1 MQVEMWGDLV
11 CPWCYLGRARFRRA
25 LADFEHDGQVE
36 VVYRSFEL
44 DPDFPAGQQVAIGD
58 LLTSKYGISPEQA
71 QAAEQRIAGLAAGE
85 GLPFS
90 ADRGHGNTL
99 DAHRLVQLAAARG
112 VQDHVLGALYQAHFG
127 GTGSLFDAASLA
139 GLATAAG
146 LDRAEVDAV
155 LAGADYTAEVRAD
168 EQRARQLGI
177 TGVPYAVAAGR
188 LAVPGC
194 QPTEVYAELLR
205 TAWEQASPAA

>member
-25 LADFEHDGQVE
+25 LASFPHRDQVE

-44 DPDFPAGQQVAIGD
+44 DPDFPPGKQVRIGD
-58 LLTSKYGISPEQA
+58 MLSEKYGMSPAQA
-71 QAAEQRIAGLAAGE
+71 RAAEQRVAGLAAAE

-99 DAHRLVQLAAARG
+99 DAHRLSHLAAGRHD
-112 VQDHVLGALYQAHFG
+112 QDAVLDALYRAHFSG
-127 GTGSLFDAASLA
+127 EQSIFEPGSLAAVAA
-139 GLATAAG
+139 GAG
-146 LDRAEVDAV
+146 LDPSEVDEV
-155 LAGADYTAEVRAD
+155 LSGDAYTGAVRAD
-168 EQRARQLGI
+168 EHRARQLGI

-194 QPTEVYAELLR
+194 QPAEVYARLLA
-205 TAWEQASPAA
+205 TAWDEASPAA